1 MKNHNIYIYIYIY
14 INKLRRGEGNNIRI
28 AHTST
33 RLKKKNIGV
42 CFTFIVFMLNLANL
56 KINY

>member
-1 MKNHNIYIYIYIY
+1 MKNHNIYIYIY